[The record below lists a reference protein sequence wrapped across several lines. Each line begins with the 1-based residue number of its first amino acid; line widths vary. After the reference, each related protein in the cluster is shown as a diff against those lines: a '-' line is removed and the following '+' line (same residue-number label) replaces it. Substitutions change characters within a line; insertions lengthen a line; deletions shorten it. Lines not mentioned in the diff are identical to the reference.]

1 MTHATSCPQCD
12 SSFSPEET
20 DAGACP
26 RCLIAIGLGKA
37 PAAAAAEDAFSIES
51 LEAIGERI
59 GPYEILDVIG
69 EGGMGVVYLAQQ
81 VEPMRRQVA
90 LKLIKPGMDTRE
102 VLARFETERQA
113 LARMNHPGISQVH
126 DAGATPLGRPFFVM
140 ELVTGIPIT
149 RYCDDRRLDLE
160 ERLSLFLQACA
171 AIQHAHQKG
180 IIHRDV
186 KPSNV
191 MVSNE
196 EGRPRVKVIDFGI
209 AKATENHPGQFSLHT
224 RDGLLLGTPQY
235 MSPEQAVAG
244 GRDVDTRTD
253 VYALGLLLYEML
265 TGALPYDDS
274 EATRDDLEA
283 LRRQIL
289 EQDPPRPAS
298 RVHAL
303 GEAASRAAHLRRTDA
318 ASLRRRIQGDL
329 DWIVM
334 KALEKDRARRYASAH
349 ELAADIER
357 HLRHEPVVA
366 GPPGAGYRTRKFV
379 RRHRVGVF
387 AAALS
392 MTLLLGVT
400 VAVSL
405 QARRI
410 AAERDRANRE
420 AEAARQVS
428 RFLVDLF
435 NVSDPG
441 EARGNTIPAREILD
455 QGAAK
460 IESELSGQPE
470 LQASLMSTIGS
481 VYSKLGLY
489 GQSAPLLEKAL
500 ETRRLVLGEDHPD
513 TLRSILEVGAV
524 TFSQGKLPEAEALL
538 REALSRS
545 RRALGE
551 DHPTTLT
558 ALSDLGVTLHFQG
571 KLAEA
576 EQIYLE
582 ALRRRKQALG
592 GDHPETLETVNNL
605 ATLLYAQGR
614 LDEAEPYLRDALEG
628 RRRALGADH
637 PETLDSMINL
647 CPVLMALERLDE
659 AEPVCREALDAGRRI
674 RPDHPKTIVSINNLG
689 KLLALQGRD
698 DEAEAFFR
706 EAMLALRRTVG
717 DEHPDTLV
725 AIGNLGDLYTKQGR
739 LREAE
744 ALLVP
749 AVGAA
754 RRVLPPGH
762 VVTALTLTNY
772 ARFLAAAARY
782 EEAEPVLLEAHSIL
796 DGAVGSAHRFTR
808 RAVDSLAALYE
819 AWGKPDEAARWRSG
833 IALPAAAPPGRAE

>member
-1 MTHATSCPQCD
+1 MTHATSCPQCQ
-12 SSFSPEET
+12 STFSPEVT
-20 DAGACP
+20 DAGSCP
-26 RCLIAIGLGKA
+26 RCLIAIGLGDA
-37 PAAAAAEDAFSIES
+37 PMAASEDAFSIES
-51 LEAIGERI
+51 LEAVGERF
-59 GPYEILDVIG
+59 GPYEILDVLG

-81 VEPMRRQVA
+81 AEPIRRQVA

-102 VLARFETERQA
+102 VLARFETERQT
-113 LARMNHPGISQVH
+113 LARLSHPGISQVH

-149 RYCDDRRLDLE
+149 RYCDDRRLDLD
-160 ERLSLFLQACA
+160 ERLPLFLQACA

-180 IIHRDV
+180 IIHRDI

-191 MVSNE
+191 MVSSE

-224 RDGLLLGTPQY
+224 RDGLFLGTPQY

-253 VYALGLLLYEML
+253 VYALGLLLYELL
-265 TGALPYDDS
+265 TGVLPYDES
-274 EATRDDLEA
+274 RVTRGDLDA
-283 LRRQIL
+283 LRKQIL

-298 RVHAL
+298 RVHSL
-303 GEAASRAAHLRRTDA
+303 GEAASRAAHQRRTDA
-318 ASLRRRIQGDL
+318 GSLRRRIQGDL

-379 RRHRVGVF
+379 RRHRAGVF

-392 MTLLLGVT
+392 MTLLLAVT

-470 LQASLMSTIGS
+470 LQARLMSTIGS

-500 ETRRLVLGEDHPD
+500 DTRRTVMGAAHED
-513 TLRSILEVGAV
+513 TLRSMLELGEAYL
-524 TFSQGKLPEAEALL
+524 SQGKLAEAEALM
-538 REALSRS
+538 REALSGS
-545 RRALGE
+545 RQALGE
-551 DHPTTLT
+551 QHPTTMS

-576 EQIYLE
+576 ESAYGE
-582 ALRRRKQALG
+582 ALRRRREVLG
-592 GDHPETLETVNNL
+592 ADHPEALETANNL
-605 ATLLYAQGR
+605 AALLYTQGR
-614 LDEAEPYLRDALEG
+614 LADAEPYMRDALEG

-647 CPVLMALERLDE
+647 CPVLMSLDRAAE
-659 AEPVCREALDAGRRI
+659 AEPVCREADDVGRRV

-689 KLLALQGRD
+689 KAAGLLGRD
-698 DEAEAFFR
+698 DEAETLFT
-706 EAMLALRRTVG
+706 EAIGALRRTVG

-725 AIGNLGDLYTKQGR
+725 AIGNLGELYTKSGR
-739 LREAE
+739 LREAGE
-744 ALLVP
+744 ILIP

-762 VVTALTLTNY
+762 VVTALTLINY
-772 ARFLAAAARY
+772 ARFLTATARY
-782 EEAEPVLLEAHSIL
+782 DQAEPLLLEAHRIL
-796 DGAVGSAHRFTR
+796 DGAVGSAHRYTR
-808 RAVDSLAALYE
+808 RAIDSLAALYE
-819 AWGKPDEAARWRSG
+819 AWGRNDDAARWRSEP
-833 IALPAAAPPGRAE
+833 APAATAAPG